1 MQQRASP
8 TRGPAPSFPSSSA
21 QPQAIKNGTKQ
32 TQTDQHIARR
42 QVTRHT
48 QRGAQSRDR
57 DVTVL
62 SIARHLL
69 RPPENT
75 RNSETF
81 LRLQSLPIPF
91 HSPSNF
97 PSIILQLSLDY
108 PSLRFNSLQF
118 DLATPVM
125 KSTDADTG
133 ADSINK
139 SAPTTSIKTGVAAL
153 NRNLQFHF
161 VLIYRRWSDGVD
173 GVNQRRQRRQRRQ
186 RHAISSFSINA
197 TWLFNRPINRRP
209 IPSETDSG

>member
-1 MQQRASP
+1 M
-8 TRGPAPSFPSSSA
+8 T
-21 QPQAIKNGTKQ
+21 
-32 TQTDQHIARR
+32 
-42 QVTRHT
+42 VT
-48 QRGAQSRDR
+48 
-57 DVTVL
+57 
-62 SIARHLL
+62 
-69 RPPENT
+69 
-75 RNSETF
+75 
-81 LRLQSLPIPF
+81 
-91 HSPSNF
+91 SPSYRSPAICYGHLKTHGTRKRFSGSNRCQF
-97 PSIILQLSLDY
+97 PSIPPQISLQLSFNY
-108 PSLRFNSLQF
+108 PSIIPRFASIRFNSLQF

-153 NRNLQFHF
+153 NRNLQFRF